1 MGNSKIY
8 KQRFDFY
15 WKSIAIYTVV
25 LLGYGL
31 IRNFIGDRKFVAL
44 EHDPVFI
51 LLAIFIVG
59 STLMYLHK
67 LFWVRTLIIDETS
80 ITMKNR
86 FHETTYSKDNIEKL
100 YIGKERPFQ
109 SRETYRVIKITLKNR
124 MRKIRIRPH
133 NYWDDKQLFDDIS
146 RVKEYIGK

>member
-1 MGNSKIY
+1 MENPKIY

-15 WKSIAIYTVV
+15 WKSIVIYIVV
-25 LLGYGL
+25 LIGYGL
-31 IRNFIGDRKFVAL
+31 IRNFIGDENIVSL
-44 EHDPVFI
+44 EHDPVLI
-51 LLAIFIVG
+51 LLLLFIAG

-67 LFWVRTLIIDETS
+67 LFWMRTLIIDETS

-86 FHETTYSKDNIEKL
+86 FNETKFTKDNIESL

-109 SRETYRVIKITLKNR
+109 SRETYRVIKISLKNR
-124 MRKIRIRPH
+124 KRKIRIRPH

-146 RVKEYIGK
+146 RVKKYINR